1 MYISLDWTNELVNIQ
16 NIKLED
22 IIEKLTLGGFEVE
35 EIFEI
40 EINKKTQIILD
51 ITATANRADSLS
63 IKGIAKEISVLL
75 NEPISLSKYT
85 QQKSQSFEKVKQTL
99 LSSKKS
105 IKNDSFLA
113 LTIENL
119 HDLTVPKWI
128 TEKLISSQIQPLN
141 NLLDF
146 QTYILLETG
155 YPFEFYDL
163 EKIHNNL
170 QTDNFNLSLELANDN
185 EQFVATNN
193 IEYKLNSNIHILKAN
208 NLTLSIAGII
218 SNADIAITDKTTS
231 LLIECSIFNSQRIRQ
246 EARILGL
253 RTERSAR
260 YEKGLNN
267 SYFIDSVI
275 RLVYLL
281 KISNPKLRCK
291 IHTASKLEEQEIPN
305 INLNYENIIRILG
318 PSKKIFGIE
327 QNLQLQE
334 INEYLSR
341 LNFAYVFNSDSLT
354 WSVNIP
360 KSRTDDIQREID
372 IIEEIGR
379 LHGFNNFATNLPVI
393 SNIGIE
399 DASYKIRKK
408 LTNCFLNEG
417 FNELI
422 QYSLVD
428 EQTSEAIKL
437 LNPLL
442 SDCSTLRTSLLP
454 NLIQIVSEN
463 SKQSNTLLDGFEYGH
478 IFSAINQSNY
488 TEQEVVGGI
497 FGGLKF
503 KQDWSENLRT
513 ISWFEAKG
521 KIEDLFKKLDIEIIW
536 KNSSNELY
544 HDLLHPYR
552 SAELCLKNNTK
563 ISLGVFGQIHPISAK
578 KNNVSSNLFLFEFK
592 LQTLEEILTD
602 QKLTYYKPYS
612 SYPKI
617 TKDLSFIF
625 KQNIPFED
633 LVTTIRTN
641 SPDFLTNISLL
652 DQYRGEFIPKDSI
665 SICLQLT
672 FQSSEKTLVTKEIE
686 EIIKDIQNILEKVH
700 NITIRT

>member
-1 MYISLDWTNELVNIQ
+1 MYISLDWTNELVNIK

-22 IIEKLTLGGFEVE
+22 VIEKLTLGGFEVE

-40 EINKKTQIILD
+40 EINNKKQIILD

-63 IKGIAKEISVLL
+63 IKGIAKEICVLI

-85 QQKSQSFEKVKQTL
+85 QHKSQSFEKVKQTL

-105 IKNDSFLA
+105 INNDSFLA

-128 TEKLISSQIQPLN
+128 TEKLISSQIQPFN

-163 EKIHNNL
+163 EKIQNSL
-170 QTDNFNLSLELANDN
+170 QTNEFNLYLEPSTDG
-185 EQFVATNN
+185 EQFVANNN
-193 IEYKLNSNIHILKAN
+193 IEYLLNSNINILKAN
-208 NLTLSIAGII
+208 DLILSIAGII
-218 SNADIAITDKTTS
+218 SNADIAITDETKS

-246 EARILGL
+246 QSRILGI

-275 RLVYLL
+275 RLIYLL
-281 KISNPKLRCK
+281 KITNPKLQCK
-291 IHTASKLEEQEIPN
+291 IHTASKLKEQESPN
-305 INLNYENIIRILG
+305 IVLNYQTIIQILG
-318 PSKKIFGIE
+318 PSKKTFGIE

-334 INEYLSR
+334 INQYLSR
-341 LNFAYVFNSDSLT
+341 LNFDYVFNSDSLT
-354 WSVNIP
+354 WLVNIP
-360 KSRTDDIQREID
+360 ISRTDDIQREID

-379 LHGFNNFATNLPVI
+379 LHGFNNFATYLPVI
-393 SNIGIE
+393 SKMGIE
-399 DASYKIRKK
+399 DSSYEIRKK

-422 QYSLVD
+422 QYSLIND
-428 EQTSEAIKL
+428 QTTQAIKL
-437 LNPLL
+437 INPLL

-454 NLIQIVSEN
+454 NLIKIVSEN
-463 SKQSNTLLDGFEYGH
+463 LKQSNTLLDGFEYGH
-478 IFSAINQSNY
+478 IFSAINESNY
-488 TEQEVVGGI
+488 NEQEVVGGI

-521 KIEDLFKKLDIEIIW
+521 KIEDLFKKLNIEVIW
-536 KNSSNELY
+536 KPFSNKLY
-544 HDLLHPYR
+544 QDLLHPYR
-552 SAELCLKNNTK
+552 LAELYLKNNTN
-563 ISLGVFGQIHPISAK
+563 ISLGIFGQIHPIEAK
-578 KNNVSSNLFLFEFK
+578 KNTVPSNLFLFEFN
-592 LQTLEEILTD
+592 LQTLEKILTD

-617 TKDLSFIF
+617 TKDLSFIV
-625 KQNIPFED
+625 KQNIPFKD

-641 SPDFLTNISLL
+641 SPDFLTNIVLL
-652 DQYRGEFIPKDSI
+652 DQYKGEFIPKDST

-686 EIIKDIQNILEKVH
+686 EIVKNIQNTLEKVH
-700 NITIRT
+700 SITVRI